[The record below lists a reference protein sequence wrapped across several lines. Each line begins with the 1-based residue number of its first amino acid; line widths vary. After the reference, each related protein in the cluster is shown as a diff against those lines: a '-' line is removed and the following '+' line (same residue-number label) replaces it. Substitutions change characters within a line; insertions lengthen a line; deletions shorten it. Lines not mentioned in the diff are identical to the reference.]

1 MSTLAQ
7 TEHPG
12 APAAG
17 RNRDRTGARLIDLI
31 WLTWRQHRS
40 AIVASLALTALA
52 CVYMLYIAA
61 RITTINQACGNAQC
75 PSGAPQAAA
84 LDGTFGLVSIW
95 TYLTYGV
102 TFLPLLIGVFLG
114 TPLLAREHE
123 QRTLLLA
130 WSQDIT
136 PQRWLWTKL
145 VLLGALTVAVGA
157 GVSACADHLAGVA
170 TIATGGSLFFGIA
183 FLVTGAL
190 PLVESVVWLAVGVAL
205 GAAYRRVLPAI
216 FTALMGYIAIFLVT
230 PAVYPTFTTPL
241 TAMVPAGSPTSSDS
255 PSLTARLGANIL
267 VTGQSAPSTYYDGSG
282 HPVGHAAAQSLCPS
296 GNGLSADVQCLAQH
310 HFTTLVHYQPGSRIP
325 EFHLILTSG
334 YLGLGAI
341 AVAVVWWL
349 VRRTS
354 LSVG

>member
-1 MSTLAQ
+1 MSILT
-7 TEHPG
+7 HGGRPG
-12 APAAG
+12 APAPG
-17 RNRDRTGARLIDLI
+17 RARDRGGARLADLV

-40 AIVASLALTALA
+40 AILTSLALTAVA
-52 CVYMLYIAA
+52 GAYMLYIAA
-61 RITTINQACGNAQC
+61 RFTTINQACGNAQC

-84 LDGTFGLVSIW
+84 LDGAFGLVSIW

-145 VLLGALTVAVGA
+145 ALLGALTVAVGA
-157 GVSACADHLAGVA
+157 AVSACADRLAGAA
-170 TIATGGSLFFGIA
+170 TVATGGSLFFGIA

-216 FTALMGYIAIFLVT
+216 FTALMAYIAVYLVV
-230 PAVYPTFTTPL
+230 PGIYPILTTPL
-241 TAMVPAGSPTSSDS
+241 TALVPAGTATSSDDPGLAS
-255 PSLTARLGANIL
+255 RLGANIL
-267 VTGQSAPSTYYDGSG
+267 VTGHSGPGTYYDGSG
-282 HPVGHAAAQSLCPS
+282 HAVSQATVQSLCPS
-296 GNGLSADVQCLAQH
+296 GSGRSADVDCLARH
-310 HFTTLVHYQPGSRIP
+310 HFATLVHYQPGSRIP
-325 EFHLILTSG
+325 EFHLIMISG

-349 VRRTS
+349 VKRTS

>member
-1 MSTLAQ
+1 MSTL
-7 TEHPG
+7 THSHPG

-17 RNRDRTGARLIDLI
+17 RNRDRGGARLIDLV

-40 AIVASLALTALA
+40 AIIASLTLTAVA
-52 CVYMLYIAA
+52 CGYMLYVAA
-61 RITTINQACGNAQC
+61 RITAINQTCGNAQC
-75 PSGAPQAAA
+75 PSDAPQAAA
-84 LDGTFGLVSIW
+84 LDGTFGLVSLW

-145 VLLGALTVAVGA
+145 ALFGALTVAVGA
-157 GVSACADHLAGVA
+157 AVSACADHLANVA
-170 TIATGGSLFFGIA
+170 TIATGGSLFYGIA
-183 FLVTGAL
+183 FLVTGAV

-216 FTALMGYIAIFLVT
+216 FTALMGYIAVYLVI

-241 TAMVPAGSPTSSDS
+241 TTMVPAGISTSSDS
-255 PSLTARLGANIL
+255 PSLVARLGANIL
-267 VTGQSAPSTYYDGSG
+267 VTGQSGPATYYDASG
-282 HPVGHAAAQSLCPS
+282 HAVSHATIQTLCPS
-296 GNGLSADVQCLAQH
+296 GNGLSTTVQCLAQH

-325 EFHLILTSG
+325 EFHLILISG

-349 VRRTS
+349 VRHTS